1 MMADRLCLFQ
11 KIISC
16 HHRIKTLLKIRV
28 TLTGLPFA
36 NEQSTYITM
45 QFQDIIQF
53 WFQELTAKDHFSK
66 NALLDASVRDR
77 FGSALLAAA
86 HGELYT
92 WRIAPLGRLAEIVVL
107 DQFSRNIFRDQPQS
121 FAQDPQ
127 ALALAQELVASG
139 QDQALDIAQ
148 RAFAYMPYMH
158 SESLAIHEQAV
169 SLFSQPGL
177 EGSLAFELKHKEI
190 IHRFGRFPHRN
201 AILLRASTP
210 DEQVFL
216 SQPGSSF

>member
-1 MMADRLCLFQ
+1 
-11 KIISC
+11 
-16 HHRIKTLLKIRV
+16 
-28 TLTGLPFA
+28 
-36 NEQSTYITM
+36 M

-66 NALLDASVRDR
+66 SDRLDNTVRDR
-77 FGSALLAAA
+77 FGSTLLAALRC
-86 HGELYT
+86 ELYT
-92 WRIAPLGRLAEIVVL
+92 WRATPLGRLAEIVVL
-107 DQFSRNIFRDQPQS
+107 DQFSRNIFRGQPQS
-121 FAQDPQ
+121 FSQDPQ
-127 ALALAQELVASG
+127 ALTLAQELVASG
-139 QDQALDIAQ
+139 QDQALDLTH

-169 SLFSQPGL
+169 PCFSQPGL

-190 IHRFGRFPHRN
+190 LHRFGRFPHRN
-201 AILLRASTP
+201 AILGRASTP